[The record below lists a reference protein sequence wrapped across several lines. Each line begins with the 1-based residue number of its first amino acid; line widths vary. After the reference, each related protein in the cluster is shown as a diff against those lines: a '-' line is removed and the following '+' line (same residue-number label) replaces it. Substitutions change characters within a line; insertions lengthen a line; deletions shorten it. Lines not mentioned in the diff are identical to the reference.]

1 MKITIEHELRYR
13 YDTPVRM
20 CTQYLRVVPSDTA
33 RQRVIA
39 WTLEAPG
46 APTRTLDGYGNV
58 LDVLTLDTPVNEVV
72 IRAAGVLET
81 RRHNDR
87 PSDFSGHP
95 LPPQVFLRSTDLT
108 RADASIAEFAA
119 PFAARARSR
128 AGLRALASALRRR
141 MPFVPGQ
148 SQYAASATEA
158 FASRAGAAEDQTHV
172 FIACCRQLG
181 VPARFVSG
189 YLCEPGSTDAH
200 DATHAWAEAW
210 IENVWR
216 SFDVAHDGPVDDY
229 YVKVA
234 MGADYLDAC
243 PVRGVRV
250 GGEREVLSAA
260 TTVAVQGTDGA
271 AGAR

>member
-1 MKITIEHELRYR
+1 MKITIHHELNYR

-20 CTQYLRVVPSDTA
+20 CTQVLRIVPRDTV
-33 RQRVIA
+33 RQRVIE
-39 WTLEAPG
+39 WKIDAPG
-46 APTRTLDGYGNV
+46 TPTRTQDGYGNV
-58 LDVLTLDTPVNEVV
+58 LDVLTLDAPVNDIV
-72 IRAAGVLET
+72 IRAEGLVET

-87 PSDFSGHP
+87 PSDFRGHP
-95 LPPQVFLRSTDLT
+95 LPPQVFLRPTEPT
-108 RADASIAEFAA
+108 RADAAIAEFAE
-119 PFAARARSR
+119 PFRGRAQSR
-128 AGLRALASALRRR
+128 AGLRALASAVRKR

-148 SQYAASATEA
+148 SQYAASAPDA
-158 FASRAGAAEDQTHV
+158 FASRSGAAEDQAHV

-189 YLCEPGSTDAH
+189 YLAEPGSTDVS

-210 IENVWR
+210 IEDVWR
-216 SFDVAHDGPVDDY
+216 SFDVAHDGPVDEY

-250 GGEREVLSAA
+250 GGENEQLSA
-260 TTVAVQGTDGA
+260 TTAIELQT
-271 AGAR
+271 

>member
-1 MKITIEHELRYR
+1 MKITIQHELRYQ

-20 CTQYLRVVPSDTA
+20 CTQVLRVVPSDTV
-33 RQRVIA
+33 RQRV
-39 WTLEAPG
+39 LEWRIDAPG
-46 APTRTLDGYGNV
+46 TPTRTQDGYGNV
-58 LDVLTLDTPVNEVV
+58 LDVLTLDTPVNEIV

-87 PSDFSGHP
+87 PSDFRGYP
-95 LPPQVFLRSTDLT
+95 LPPQVFLRPTDLT
-108 RADASIAEFAA
+108 RADAAIAEFAA
-119 PFAARARSR
+119 PFGARARSR
-128 AGLRALASALRRR
+128 AGLRALANAVRKR

-158 FASRAGAAEDQTHV
+158 FATRAGAAEDQTHV

-210 IENVWR
+210 IEDVWR

-243 PVRGVRV
+243 PVRGIRV
-250 GGEREVLSAA
+250 GGEHEVLTA
-260 TTVAVQGTDGA
+260 TTTVEVAASRA